1 MALIAKG
8 NTDVLRRKQRLE
20 TLQSARKWQPSDSIE
35 AAKIDSQITTVQ
47 GVIRLLEW
55 RESYSSSST

>member
-1 MALIAKG
+1 MRGAAMAL
-8 NTDVLRRKQRLE
+8 NVNRNDDVFRRKQRLE

-35 AAKIDSQITTVQ
+35 AAKIDSQITTIQ

-55 RESYSSSST
+55 RES